1 MGMMPVILLSLMLSQ
16 GATQEPPESEAIPRS
31 TGVEGVEP
39 TAALDFLASWKAGR
53 EKLSDAGISFN
64 VNLTIDG
71 GYNLTGGNQTGGF
84 VIGLLDTAIQ
94 FDTKKLMGLDGGTI
108 LVRWQLYE
116 ESNPQPYQLVNDY
129 WGYESVDSRIGDLNQ
144 LSECY
149 YEQNLFDDRLT
160 IVFGKQDALN
170 WFLNP
175 LGTTGYF
182 VSNVDAYPSTMVP
195 FVPTYPD
202 QAMGLVLMGKPT
214 NWLELKTA
222 WFDGTN
228 AYSTNGSAPGSTG
241 SLGPGSFFDNPGS
254 WFFISEADF
263 SWAFDGGLEGNASV
277 GAWFQTGPSTVVA
290 TNTPPNQ
297 AVVDFNGG
305 WYLQATQRLFNPDP
319 SATTPRGVRLYSQLG
334 WGDPSRNPANW
345 SIAGGFA
352 FDGPLP
358 GRDRDSFG
366 VSVGYTTFSDSP
378 SVYQSTDGLYEFVF
392 EAYYNIAITNWMSLQ
407 PDIQVLTTPLNQSE
421 LPTAVVGILRL
432 SINF

>member
-1 MGMMPVILLSLMLSQ
+1 MVALIFLPVLLCQS
-16 GATQEPPESEAIPRS
+16 ADQEVPQSPALPRS
-31 TGVEGVEP
+31 NSVQGVEP
-39 TAALDFLASWKAGR
+39 ESALDFFSSWKDAR
-53 EKLSDAGISFN
+53 EQLSDAGISFN

-71 GYNLTGGNQTGGF
+71 GYNLTGGTKAGGF
-84 VIGLLDTAIQ
+84 VIGLLDTALQ
-94 FDTKKLMGLDGGTI
+94 FDTKKLIGLDGGEF
-108 LVRWQLYE
+108 LVRWQYYQQT
-116 ESNPQPYQLVNDY
+116 NPSPYQLVNDY
-129 WGYESVDSRIGDLNQ
+129 WGYESVDSAIGDLNQ
-144 LSECY
+144 LAECY
-149 YEQNLFDDRLT
+149 YLQKLFDDRLK

-175 LGTTGYF
+175 LGATGYF
-182 VSNVDAYPSTMVP
+182 VSNTNVYPSTMVP

-202 QAMGLVLMGKPT
+202 QAMGLVLVGKPT
-214 NWLELKTA
+214 DWLELKTA

-228 AYSTNGSAPGSTG
+228 AYSTDGSLPKSTG
-241 SLGPGSFFDNPGS
+241 SLGPGNFFDNPGS

-263 SWAFDGGLEGNASV
+263 SWAFDGGLDGNAGL

-290 TNTPPNQ
+290 PNTPPNQ
-297 AVVDFNGG
+297 AVVDFDGG
-305 WYLQATQRLFNPDP
+305 WYLQATQRVFNPDP
-319 SATTPRGVRLYSQLG
+319 SATTQRGVRLFSQVG

-358 GRDRDSFG
+358 GRDKDSFG
-366 VSVGYTTFSDSP
+366 ISMGYTKFSDNP
-378 SVYQSTDGLYEFVF
+378 SVYQSATNLYELAF
-392 EAYYNIAITNWMSLQ
+392 ESYYNISITNWMSLQ